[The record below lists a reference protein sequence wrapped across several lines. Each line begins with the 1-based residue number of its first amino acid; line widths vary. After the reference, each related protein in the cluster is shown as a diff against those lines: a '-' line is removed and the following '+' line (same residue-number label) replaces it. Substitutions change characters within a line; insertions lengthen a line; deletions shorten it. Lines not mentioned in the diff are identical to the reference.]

1 MPVNWLRYVLLFSVN
16 MVLVACLQTTP
27 SEVRSP
33 ILTPSP
39 TPIPERQLE
48 YNLHQLPRSFV
59 HTLKIPAQSRFVV
72 TPALSSTL
80 KTVEAFAETEAAIA
94 VINGGFFDPENQKST
109 SSIILNGQ
117 QVAKPEDNERLMSN
131 PNLLPYLDKIL
142 NRSEFR
148 RYRCDGIVQYDIV
161 LRQELPPANCQLEE
175 ALGGGP
181 QLLPFMTLEHE
192 GFLDTQNG
200 QVVRD
205 PLGSNQP
212 NARSAI
218 GITRDGSTIWVLAAQ
233 RSDAPNNSGLT
244 LSELANFMK
253 KLGVEKGMNLD
264 GGSSAAM
271 YYQGEVF
278 YGKLDTAGQGS
289 DRPVK
294 SVLIV
299 TSSQGLD
306 QSTN

>member
-1 MPVNWLRYVLLFSVN
+1 M
-16 MVLVACLQTTP
+16 ACLQTTP
-27 SEVRSP
+27 SATRSP
-33 ILTPSP
+33 TPTPSP
-39 TPIPERQLE
+39 TPTSKPQLE
-48 YNLHQLPRSFV
+48 YKLHKLPRSFV
-59 HTLKIPAQSRFVV
+59 HTLKIPAQGEFTV
-72 TPALSSTL
+72 TPALDSKL
-80 KTVEAFAETEAAIA
+80 KTVEQFAAAEEAIA

-109 SSIILNGQ
+109 SSVVLEGQ

-148 RYRCDGIVQYDIV
+148 RYQCGGIVQYDIA
-161 LRQELPPANCQLEE
+161 LRQELPPGNCQLEA

-181 QLLPFMTLEHE
+181 QLLPLVTLEQE
-192 GFLDTQNG
+192 GFWDRQG
-200 QVVRD
+200 GRD

-218 GITRDGSTIWVLAAQ
+218 GITRDGSIIWILAAQ
-233 RSDAPNNSGLT
+233 RADSPNNSGLT
-244 LSELANFMK
+244 LPELTTFMK

-278 YGKLDTAGQGS
+278 YGKVNEAGQGS

-294 SVLIV
+294 SVLIIK
-299 TSSQGLD
+299 SSQPSD
-306 QSTN
+306 QPSPN